1 MARIGLN
8 RQATTSDSTSLAEVT
23 SLAGPYQPSLGR
35 GTRTTL
41 RSRPAGR
48 AGSTRSAAYAAM
60 KACGPA
66 KPAAP
71 VVSGTS
77 GSTTSLDVS
86 WTAPAID
93 NYDLRYWQGTSG
105 NWTDGPQERTG
116 TSATIGS
123 LDSDTEYQVR
133 VRASNDE
140 GDGDWSGRNRGEV
153 SEKCPRTRSLPA
165 RATAM

>member
-1 MARIGLN
+1 MGVW
-8 RQATTSDSTSLAEVT
+8 THP
-23 SLAGPYQPSLGR
+23 PYN
-35 GTRTTL
+35 TV
-41 RSRPAGR
+41 
-48 AGSTRSAAYAAM
+48 AYAAM
-60 KACGPA
+60 KACAPA

-77 GSTTSLDVS
+77 GSTTSLDES
-86 WTAPAID
+86 WTAPAIDGKPAID
-93 NYDLRYWQGTSG
+93 NYDLRYRQGTSG
-105 NWTDGPQERTG
+105 NWTDGPQDRTG